1 MSRHI
6 HICAFPLRLSL
17 LLPRSPTL
25 SSLPSLSCSDP
36 VYSVAFSPNGQFL
49 ASGSFD
55 KCLHIWNVKDG
66 SLVKT
71 YRGQGGIFEVCW
83 NAEGTKVAASFANNT
98 VAVLDARM

>member
-1 MSRHI
+1 M
-6 HICAFPLRLSL
+6 
-17 LLPRSPTL
+17 
-25 SSLPSLSCSDP
+25 PSLSCSDP